1 MGDRYIIDFQAET
14 RKAEADLKK
23 LINKVSELD
32 RIGEQASSGFMEGT
46 EANIAKT
53 NKKYQE
59 MVSEVTRLT
68 GKLKQLQ
75 EEANKM
81 GDPTSA
87 TKLGSELAKVAM
99 AQDNATKAYNKAS
112 TELGKSY
119 DSMLE
124 QAKAIEK
131 YRESLKGATEDTVDM
146 KVASK
151 ELNKVINQTT
161 TTMGKIQ
168 RGATMSGTD
177 ARNYTE
183 GRKYYNEVAQ
193 TKPMLEDKIV
203 GYNDRLSGIARERKD
218 LQSNTNMDRKDRDLK
233 LAMLKEEQTA
243 VKEKVKATR
252 KLTKAIEDAEAMY
265 KTVDGGGSGGSGGG
279 GGGFDY
285 SGMAEGPKGPK
296 GGGGGLGK
304 LVGALA
310 MVKGVGSA
318 FSGAKGYLNE
328 GRAYNLDMGRQAV
341 SIGKATGDYDER
353 GIRKSARE
361 FGTQKDISYSGT
373 DVLDFYTTTLGG
385 MGHQDSN
392 RTQLMA
398 EEQASMSRG
407 LNIDKAQYKDVMSD
421 VMKTGAIESTTDIA
435 DITKAIQGGLTVSGM
450 VGRDKESVQALN
462 ALVKNRTEGRTA
474 TKEEYENTVA
484 LQTILAS
491 TGAKGLQGEQGA
503 DAIGG
508 LDDLFKSDDQ
518 LTQFLLGYGTEFQGL
533 GGRYEYEKMVSGG
546 ATPELLDKFITN
558 LKNTTG
564 GAMGDKEM
572 AVLLDKATKG
582 TLGIERSEELIKL
595 HGTEG
600 LTKDNV
606 EKVKEDMKSE
616 GDKSLKDNKE
626 AFKESDVA
634 LKENTDAKKL
644 KQRSEANDSA
654 IGRGKERVDNALGG
668 ISGTASMIGKT
679 VFDGA
684 TTAGMYKLF
693 TGGFSKFGKGGATAT
708 AEAGEAVSKASR
720 FTNMTEGFT
729 EGLKDTAGKA
739 GGVAPKATGFVSNM
753 GSKLGTFGET
763 LGGKAMGALGKEA
776 KTASTVTASATK
788 SGGALGA
795 ISKGLGKVA
804 VPVGAVMSAVNI
816 AKADDKIKAVGKE
829 GGAWAGAGAGASLG
843 AGAGTA
849 VLPGIGTAIGG
860 LVGGIGG
867 AIGGS
872 SLGGWVG
879 DKASSAWQGTK
890 NFFGFGDKDKKK
902 TDGGKEKAGEKAK
915 SDKRDSA
922 ERRRSDNVKKETEN
936 LAKYEQLLQKAGA
949 MPIAGGGNSEGYSAD
964 AKSRTGG
971 GDGDDDDDKKDKDK
985 SKSKDKDK
993 SKDKKSD
1000 KKTTKS
1006 KSKSS
1011 SKAKADKPVQQARMA
1026 PMAMSAPM
1034 GATNNN
1040 NTVIQVTVDGAM
1052 SDADAKRKGRIVGD
1066 EINKRTADILNNGG
1080 KAMKRK

>member
-14 RKAEADLKK
+14 KKAEADLKK

-32 RIGEQASSGFMEGT
+32 RIGEQASTGFMEGS

-99 AQDNATKAYNKAS
+99 AQENATKAYSRAS
-112 TELGKSY
+112 SELGKSY

-131 YRESLKGATEDTVDM
+131 YRESLKGATDDTVDM

-161 TTMGKIQ
+161 TSMGKIQ

-183 GRKYYNEVAQ
+183 GRKYYTEIAQ
-193 TKPMLEDKIV
+193 TKPQLEDKV
-203 GYNDRLSGIARERKD
+203 MQYNDRLSGIARERKD
-218 LQSNTNMDRKDRDLK
+218 LQSDTNMDRKDRDLK
-233 LAMLKEEQTA
+233 LAMLKEEQSA
-243 VKEKVKATR
+243 IKEKVKATR

-265 KTVDGGGSGGSGGG
+265 RTVDGGGGSGGGG

-285 SGMAEGPKGPK
+285 SGMGDGPVGV
-296 GGGGGLGK
+296 GGGKGGLGK
-304 LVGALA
+304 IVGALA
-310 MVKGVGSA
+310 MFNGVSSA
-318 FSGAKGYLNE
+318 LSGANNFLNE

-353 GIRKSARE
+353 GIRKTARN
-361 FGTQKDISYSGT
+361 FGTQKDINYTGT

-392 RTQLMA
+392 RTRLMS

-407 LNIDKAQYKDVMSD
+407 INIDKAQYKDVMSD
-421 VMKTGAIESTTDIA
+421 IMKSGAVESTNDIS
-435 DITKAIQGGLTVSGM
+435 DITKAIQGGLTLSGM

-462 ALVKNRTEGRTA
+462 TIAKNRTDGRTA
-474 TKEEYENTVA
+474 TKDEYKDMLA
-484 LQTILAS
+484 MQTILAS
-491 TGAKGLQGEQGA
+491 SGSKGLQGEQGGKALESA
-503 DAIGG
+503 DEAIRSGG
-508 LDDLFKSDDQ
+508 NFVDY
-518 LTQFLLGYGTEFQGL
+518 LLGYGTEHIGL
-533 GGRYEYEKMVSGG
+533 EGRYDLRAKKEKGFTSETAEEILGKLFKMTPGVSSKGRAEILSSELNLTSEQALKMVEMQESGNFSK
-546 ATPELLDKFITN
+546 EYVDKI
-558 LKNTTG
+558 
-564 GAMGDKEM
+564 M
-572 AVLLDKATKG
+572 ADSEKA
-582 TLGIERSEELIKL
+582 
-595 HGTEG
+595 
-600 LTKDNV
+600 
-606 EKVKEDMKSE
+606 
-616 GDKSLKDNKE
+616 GDKSIKDNKKAYE
-626 AFKESDVA
+626 DSDVA
-634 LKENTDAKKL
+634 LKESTDVRRKN
-644 KQRSEANDSA
+644 QRAEANDSI
-654 IGRGKERVDNALGG
+654 IGRGKERLDNALSGVGG
-668 ISGTASMIGKT
+668 TTSMVAKT
-679 VFDGA
+679 LIDGA
-684 TTAGMYKLF
+684 TTAGMYKMF
-693 TGGFSKFGKGGATAT
+693 TGGFSKFGKGGATA
-708 AEAGEAVSKASR
+708 GEAVSKSSR
-720 FTNMTEGFT
+720 FASMSEGFT

-739 GGVAPKATGFVSNM
+739 GKVAPKATSTLSNI
-753 GSKLGTFGET
+753 GSKLGTFGEG
-763 LGGKAMGALGKEA
+763 LGGKAMSLFGKEA
-776 KTASTVTASATK
+776 KTASTVTAGATK
-788 SGGALGA
+788 SGGALRA

-804 VPVGAVMSAVNI
+804 VPIGAVMSAVNI
-816 AKADDKIKAVGKE
+816 AKSDDKIKAIGKE

-843 AGAGTA
+843 AGVGTA
-849 VLPGIGTAIGG
+849 ILPGIGTA
-860 LVGGIGG
+860 VGGVLGGVGG

-872 SLGGWVG
+872 SIGSWVG

-890 NFFGFGDKDKKK
+890 DFFGFGNKDKKSK
-902 TDGGKEKAGEKAK
+902 KDGGKDKAEDKAK

-936 LAKYEQLLQKAGA
+936 LAKYEQLLQKAGGLSVT
-949 MPIAGGGNSEGYSAD
+949 GGGNSEGYTAD
-964 AKSRTGG
+964 AKSRNGG
-971 GDGDDDDDKKDKDK
+971 GASEDKPKAKD
-985 SKSKDKDK
+985 
-993 SKDKKSD
+993 KDKKSD
-1000 KKTTKS
+1000 VKDEK
-1006 KSKSS
+1006 
-1011 SKAKADKPVQQARMA
+1011 SKAKAETPVQQSRMA
-1026 PMAMSAPM
+1026 PVAMSAPT

-1052 SDADAKRKGRIVGD
+1052 SDEDARRKGRIVGD